1 MYLPS
6 SLPIPFRL
14 VAVAERAALRSR
26 PWDQPQGD
34 LVITAGQVEARLIA
48 LGDVCLNQVGLR
60 TSSEIF
66 GPLLDLLES
75 ADIITC
81 NLEGPLTT
89 SSLPAGSIGS
99 FLKADPSRVASLAR
113 FGFSL
118 VNLANNHI
126 LDYGQHGLDETL
138 DCLHSNGIS
147 ICGVSVG
154 PREFPKPTVFHVRG
168 LRIGFLG
175 FCDDHYPVDLD
186 LDRAHPTLLD
196 NGTASQTVRSAKS
209 TVDVLIVHIHWGY
222 EFALHPLR
230 RSRDVARQLVDHGAD
245 LVLCHH
251 AHVNQGMERWR
262 RGVIIYGLGNAV
274 MPQSPYMQSG
284 HQWTNRSVA
293 VEVTIGKDG
302 LRWVRV
308 HPFAIGLD
316 GSMQPIALHP
326 ARDLLAGIRRMSSRL
341 RDDRFLG
348 EIERAVIVLESVRLI
363 SALRKE
369 ATLGDEPLCERAR
382 TLTLPRQQRLIGYVR
397 TLVPGIGQM
406 LQELAAS
413 ADNVQKLRSTWE
425 RYRKTLSGARI
436 ALMPYYSWRATF
448 RSRVP

>member
-14 VAVAERAALRSR
+14 IAVAERAALRSW

-48 LGDVCLNQVGLR
+48 LGDVCLNQIR
-60 TSSEIF
+60 PRMPPEIF
-66 GPLLDLLES
+66 GPLLDLFES
-75 ADIITC
+75 ADITTC

-89 SSLPAGSIGS
+89 LSRPAGSIGS
-99 FLKADPSRVASLAR
+99 FLKADPSRVAGLAR
-113 FGFSL
+113 FGIPL

-126 LDYGQHGLDETL
+126 LDYGQRGLAETV

-147 ICGVSVG
+147 VCGVSVG
-154 PREFPKPTVFHVRG
+154 PREPPKPTVLHVRG

-186 LDRAHPTLLD
+186 RDQAHPALLD
-196 NGTASQTVRSAKS
+196 YGTATQAVRSARS
-209 TVDVLIVHIHWGY
+209 AVDVLVVHIHWGY

-251 AHVNQGMERWR
+251 AHVNQGMERWG
-262 RGVIIYGLGNAV
+262 RGAIIYGLGNAV

-284 HQWTNRSVA
+284 HQWASRSVA
-293 VEVTIGKDG
+293 VEVTVAKDG

-308 HPFAIGLD
+308 HPFAIGPD
-316 GSMQPIALHP
+316 GQMQPIASHP
-326 ARDLLAGIRRMSSRL
+326 ARDLLVGIRRMSSRL
-341 RDDRFLG
+341 SDDRFLE
-348 EIERAVIVLESVRLI
+348 EIERAVMILESVRLI

-369 ATLGDEPLCERAR
+369 ATLGDEPLRERAR

-397 TLVPGIGQM
+397 ALVPGIGQM
-406 LQELAAS
+406 LQQLAAS
-413 ADNVQKLRSTWE
+413 AENVQKLRSTWK
-425 RYRKTLSGARI
+425 RYRETLSLAEI
-436 ALMPYYSWRATF
+436 SLMPHYNWRATF